1 MAFLS
6 VERVSKFFPVQEGS
20 AAWAG
25 RQESF
30 CVFRDVDLRLE
41 HGAFLT
47 LVGHS
52 GCGKSTLLNIIA
64 GLSKRQAGASFW
76 MARK

>member
-6 VERVSKFFPVQEGS
+6 IERVSKFFPLQEVTPGWS
-20 AAWAG
+20 G

-30 CVFRDVDLRLE
+30 CVFRDVDVRLDKGE
-41 HGAFLT
+41 FLT

-64 GLSKRQAGASFW
+64 GFEQASAGGVILDG
-76 MARK
+76 